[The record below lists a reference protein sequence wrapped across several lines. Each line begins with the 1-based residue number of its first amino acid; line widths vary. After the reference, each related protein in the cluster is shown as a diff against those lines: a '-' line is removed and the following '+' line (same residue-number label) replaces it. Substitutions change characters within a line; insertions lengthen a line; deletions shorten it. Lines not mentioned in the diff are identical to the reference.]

1 MIIPPEVKEF
11 YKSLPENHVLSVLFA
26 EHELILEIMIN
37 MKDANSQLQKLTGY
51 NEADDIIDELQD
63 YSKILLDTESHLLRE
78 EVVFKEMIVKNIV
91 GPPRVM
97 IMEHEMLLKNKNI
110 FYNIMNDYS
119 SFNWNEF
126 KIQVNDLC
134 IKLYYKLWDH
144 MQRENEEIFPKAYE
158 LINDDDLWDKMS
170 DECDKIGYELIS
182 PSNY

>member
-1 MIIPPEVKEF
+1 MKIPSKVKEF
-11 YKSLPENHVLSVLFA
+11 YKTLPEGHVLSVLFA
-26 EHELILEIMIN
+26 EHEFILQIMIK

-51 NEADDIIDELQD
+51 GEADDIIEELQEC
-63 YSKILLDTESHLLRE
+63 SKILLDTETHLLRE
-78 EVVFKEMIVKNIV
+78 EVVFAEMIEKNIV

-110 FYNIMNDYS
+110 FFNIMNDYS

-144 MQRENEEIFPKAYE
+144 MQRENEEIFPQAYKE
-158 LINDDDLWDKMS
+158 INNDDLWNKMS
-170 DECDKIGYELIS
+170 DECDKIGYNLFTPLIE
-182 PSNY
+182 